1 MKPNKVTIK
10 VIVSYALLICV
21 SIVAGYVIFK
31 EIQKLSHQ
39 EKINQDDRAK
49 IIQISR
55 MLTLMNN
62 IERASEMAV
71 RTDDRQALHHF
82 LEKKI
87 LLQNEILKFR
97 RDISSEKQLLTLDT
111 LYSLLN
117 LKSKNLQ

>member
-71 RTDDRQALHHF
+71 RTDDRHAC
-82 LEKKI
+82 
-87 LLQNEILKFR
+87 
-97 RDISSEKQLLTLDT
+97 STS
-111 LYSLLN
+111 
-117 LKSKNLQ
+117 

>member
-55 MLTLMNN
+55 MLTVMNN
-62 IERASEMAV
+62 IELASEMDV
-71 RTDDRQALHHF
+71 RTDDRHAVQHF
-82 LEKKI
+82 L
-87 LLQNEILKFR
+87 
-97 RDISSEKQLLTLDT
+97 
-111 LYSLLN
+111 
-117 LKSKNLQ
+117 

>member
-82 LEKKI
+82 L
-87 LLQNEILKFR
+87 
-97 RDISSEKQLLTLDT
+97 
-111 LYSLLN
+111 
-117 LKSKNLQ
+117 